1 MLALLKSFAKGVL
14 YIILL
19 PFLIVAIVLFGAYG
33 LFAFVIQIIMSVI
46 FFFTGQ
52 KFFPELP
59 EDKELR
65 LLKEQASQPEFPIPD
80 EQEDKDPVS
89 YQEEVIKEEPPH
101 VSPVFHQSVEEA
113 CFQEEEEE
121 VALSNEEEEDI
132 ESEIEE
138 EESSEEEDNVLSN
151 ALRDLLT
158 GSKEEEEIE
167 EEQLEEYK
175 PKTSSYSQEYDEDD
189 TEDNNGVNINFDE
202 WRK

>member
-113 CFQEEEEE
+113 CFQEEKEE
-121 VALSNEEEEDI
+121 VALSNEEEDI